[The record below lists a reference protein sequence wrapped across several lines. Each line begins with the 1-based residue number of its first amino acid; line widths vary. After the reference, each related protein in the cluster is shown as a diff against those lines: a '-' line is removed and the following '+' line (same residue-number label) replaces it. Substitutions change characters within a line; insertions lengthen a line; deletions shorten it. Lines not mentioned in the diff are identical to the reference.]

1 MTDILPISFGIA
13 LVIIFFEKTF
23 KSFFGRNLRK
33 SPQTLHNKSVSRFGG
48 LAVFF
53 SLIIVV
59 FIDEDQ
65 HYSFL
70 KTALFCSM
78 PIFILGIFDDF
89 NIRIK
94 PIYRLLL
101 ALPSAYLAYY
111 YLGIQAY
118 GLDLPYIDE
127 IFKIDLFAIIFICL
141 ALAGI
146 INAFN
151 MLDGINGLVLL
162 YVMAIC
168 VTNVLFSS
176 NRFDPSIN
184 LASVALFFSC
194 LGIFILNF
202 PFGRIFLGDGGAY
215 FLGLVVACIVIKNYQ
230 INALSP
236 WYVFCIFIYP
246 ITDTLVTVARRMYTN
261 ISALEPDNRHLH
273 HLIYKKISKTFI
285 RSEKKKHAL
294 TTIAVFILYTPFLIL
309 ANFFAAQTYVLMS
322 VSFVFIMFYLLLY
335 ILLTPKDFS

>member
-13 LVIIFFEKTF
+13 ILIIFLEKTF
-23 KSFFGRNLRK
+23 KKIFGRNLRK

-53 SLIIVV
+53 SLITVAI
-59 FIDEDQ
+59 IDGDQ

-70 KTALFCSM
+70 KTALFCSI

-94 PIYRLLL
+94 PIFKLFL
-101 ALPSAYLAYY
+101 ALPSAYLAYH
-111 YLGIQAY
+111 YLEIQAY
-118 GLDLPYIDE
+118 GIDVPYIDGL
-127 IFKIDLFAIIFICL
+127 FKIELFAIIFICL

-162 YVMAIC
+162 YVMTVC
-168 VTNVLFSS
+168 VTNIFFSIT
-176 NRFDPSIN
+176 RFDPSIN
-184 LASVALFFSC
+184 LATVALFFSC

-215 FLGLVVACIVIKNYQ
+215 FLGFIVACIVIKIYQ
-230 INALSP
+230 INGLSP

-246 ITDTLVTVARRMYTN
+246 ITDTLVTVSRRIYTN

-285 RSEKKKHAL
+285 KSEKKKHAL
-294 TTIAVFILYTPFLIL
+294 TTIALFILYTPFLIL
-309 ANFFAAQTYVLMS
+309 ANFFAIDTYVLMLI
-322 VSFVFIMFYLLLY
+322 SFIFILFYLLLY
-335 ILLTPKDFS
+335 VLLTPKDFS